1 MKLISVTKIWDASP
15 HNAFT
20 DLVRFKHK
28 LYCVFRQASAHVSP
42 DGALRIL
49 CSDNEGQDWQSVALV
64 ETDFADLRDGKLV
77 VEGEKLFLFAGAAIQ
92 QEEGRA
98 MRSYCWQ
105 SLDGVNWAGPRALV
119 KEREWLWR
127 ITAHKGHFY
136 GVAYYCHEHDG
147 YAALYKSDA
156 STDFHPLVEKLSQAG
171 YVNESGLVFD
181 EEDKAIC
188 LLRRDPLWQT
198 DERALLGE
206 SEPPYTQWHWQT
218 TNYRVGGP
226 VTFLYQGKLYGVVR
240 LYDGRVR
247 TSLVAIDRQRAQ
259 IEELLS
265 LPSGGDTSYAGVVL
279 CDNILMVSYY
289 SSHEGDCAIYF
300 AKIAL

>member
-1 MKLISVTKIWDASP
+1 MKLCSVTKIWDKSA

-20 DLVRFKHK
+20 DLALYRGK
-28 LYCVFRQASAHVSP
+28 LYCVFREASAHVSP

-49 CSDNEGQDWQSVALV
+49 CTDNDGQDWHSVALI
-64 ETDFADLRDGKLV
+64 EADFADLRDGKLV
-77 VEGEKLFLFAGAAIQ
+77 IEGDSLFLFGGAAMH
-92 QEEGRA
+92 EGKGEG

-105 SLDGVNWAGPRALV
+105 SDDGIHWSAPRALV

-127 ITAHKGHFY
+127 ITPHKGYFY
-136 GVAYYCHEHDG
+136 GIAYYCHEHDG

-156 STDFHPLVEKLSQAG
+156 NTDFYPLVEKLSQAG

-188 LLRRDPLWQT
+188 LLRRDPLWLT

-206 SEPPYTQWHWQT
+206 SAPPYTQWHWQT
-218 TNYRVGGP
+218 ANCRVGGP
-226 VTFLYQGKLYGVVR
+226 VTFLYQGQLYGVVR

-247 TSLVAIDRQRAQ
+247 TALVAIDRQSAQ
-259 IEELLS
+259 IAELLT

-279 CDNILMVSYY
+279 SDNILMVSYY